1 MEYLNDCFFF
11 FFYWVCM
18 WVGVE
23 GVEIVGGQEFCKQIV
38 GDYREKNMLGKG
50 YSYLRGL
57 AIHRSLITYAE
68 KAANPSILH

>member
-1 MEYLNDCFFF
+1 MI

-68 KAANPSILH
+68 KAATNPSILHCRKG